1 MYRQNSNNGIE
12 TAEISLFYFHT
23 VNLENLNIT
32 EVYIYIDIVIVE
44 SLDPNAFTDDPE
56 DRTDPPPLSKS
67 TDAKL
72 DHNFLEIYYEFVN

>member
-1 MYRQNSNNGIE
+1 M
-12 TAEISLFYFHT
+12 
-23 VNLENLNIT
+23 T
-32 EVYIYIDIVIVE
+32 EALYNDIVIVE
-44 SLDPNAFTDDPE
+44 SLDLNAFTDDPE